1 MEPISDATEDFFE
14 RLSRRGHEPRFGTA
28 SGTLRVERTNGGSS
42 DSWLVRVDKGD
53 VAVSHKRGKADCTI
67 RASGEVLDAVV
78 RGELNAMAAVL
89 RGAVDVEGD
98 SKILI
103 RFQRLFPGP
112 PRSQ

>member
-1 MEPISDATEDFFE
+1 VKPVPDATADFFE

-28 SGTLRVERTNGGSS
+28 SGTLRVERVNGGAG
-42 DSWLVRVDKGD
+42 DSWLVRVENGD
-53 VAVSHKRGKADCTI
+53 VGVSHKRGKADCTI
-67 RASGEVLDAVV
+67 RASDDVLDAVV

-112 PRSQ
+112 PQDR